1 MFGECQCHMHVWKQ
15 PHFSTPFERDELNS
29 LRRMG
34 EQVDPVTDAY
44 GYWALIIFSMQKAP
58 VGISVTL

>member
-1 MFGECQCHMHVWKQ
+1 MHGWKQ